1 MEASFKKS
9 LVQQKICV
17 QVKRHF
23 PKIPKIMQGRKI
35 SVNKLKLR
43 IRFTLSWA
51 GCLAKCWMQ
60 IEQEIDIF
68 YGSFCRYSVMGLC
81 WKVQPQ
87 DRPTFAEL
95 VVDYSCKLQNL
106 AGYTELLP

>member
-1 MEASFKKS
+1 
-9 LVQQKICV
+9 
-17 QVKRHF
+17 
-23 PKIPKIMQGRKI
+23 
-35 SVNKLKLR
+35 
-43 IRFTLSWA
+43 
-51 GCLAKCWMQ
+51 
-60 IEQEIDIF
+60 
-68 YGSFCRYSVMGLC
+68 MGLC